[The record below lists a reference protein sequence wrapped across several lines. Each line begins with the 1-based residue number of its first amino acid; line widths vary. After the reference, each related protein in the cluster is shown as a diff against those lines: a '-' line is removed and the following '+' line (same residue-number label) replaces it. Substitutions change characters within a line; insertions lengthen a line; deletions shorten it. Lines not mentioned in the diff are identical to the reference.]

1 MDHESEIMELQR
13 RIGTLTAALS
23 DKAEENLEFAREV
36 QELRV
41 QGPRGLEASDK
52 RLRASEEELERLRHE
67 RQAQEELNQE
77 FQRRITTLSVCLT
90 ELAEINAAALVDHGL
105 TAKEVASMQLQND
118 TVEMMG
124 RQAALGL
131 APHLSDQQRRE
142 GLQEP
147 STPERQRHQNAA
159 EKDASSSNNSVMH
172 TPVTPQLLQ
181 DYQSEIERL
190 KFRLRKRKGKMEKL
204 KEEVLHQKDLA
215 DSAKKSCTKYEREL
229 KRMQRDMS
237 EALEKEVGRRK
248 KTEQMAKSLQRR
260 IGELEFLLENEA
272 SIDEAGPDD
281 DLSNEMT

>member
-1 MDHESEIMELQR
+1 
-13 RIGTLTAALS
+13 
-23 DKAEENLEFAREV
+23 
-36 QELRV
+36 
-41 QGPRGLEASDK
+41 
-52 RLRASEEELERLRHE
+52 
-67 RQAQEELNQE
+67 
-77 FQRRITTLSVCLT
+77 
-90 ELAEINAAALVDHGL
+90 
-105 TAKEVASMQLQND
+105 
-118 TVEMMG
+118 
-124 RQAALGL
+124 
-131 APHLSDQQRRE
+131 
-142 GLQEP
+142 
-147 STPERQRHQNAA
+147 
-159 EKDASSSNNSVMH
+159 MH

-272 SIDEAGPDD
+272 SIDEGGPDD